1 AQADGCAAAPWAACL
16 AFSWRL
22 ILRARSE
29 SFSSRA
35 FSRKA
40 SRPPLKST
48 VRSAALLMR
57 SEKVW
62 PSASDCSETGDS
74 AGRKRRLVFT
84 LEWLTLWPIIGPT
97 PVSSQR
103 RDIRQTFRRN
113 DERAGTRAPARE
125 AAI

>member
-1 AQADGCAAAPWAACL
+1 LRPVQAAACAAACL
-16 AFSWRL
+16 AFTCRL
-22 ILRARSE
+22 IFRARAD

-48 VRSAALLMR
+48 VRSAALVTR
-57 SEKVW
+57 SEKAW
-62 PSASDCSETGDS
+62 PSASECRVTGDS